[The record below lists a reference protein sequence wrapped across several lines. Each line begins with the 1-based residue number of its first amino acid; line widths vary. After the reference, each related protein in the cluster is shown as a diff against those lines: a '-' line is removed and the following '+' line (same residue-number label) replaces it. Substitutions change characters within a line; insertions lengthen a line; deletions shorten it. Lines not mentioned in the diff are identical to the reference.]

1 MKAPAKRLL
10 AAGGMALA
18 GFADATYLSVKHL
31 YSSDAGCLVTEGCDT
46 VLSSTYA
53 ELFGIPLAFLGWG
66 YYTAVLLLLTAYG
79 LHEKPLAFHA
89 ARVVV
94 TGGIGFSAYL
104 LHVQA
109 NILNAF
115 CSWCLFS
122 AAMTLGIGLMLWFGM
137 KNRS

>member
-1 MKAPAKRLL
+1 
-10 AAGGMALA
+10 MALA

-31 YSSDAGCLVTEGCDT
+31 YGSDAGCLVTEGCDT
-46 VLSSTYA
+46 VLTSDYA
-53 ELFGIPLAFLGWG
+53 TIAGVPLAYLGWG
-66 YYTAVLLLLTAYG
+66 YYTLMLVLLTAYF
-79 LHEKPLAFHA
+79 LHRIPAAWTL

-94 TGGIGFSAYL
+94 AGGVLFSAYL

-122 AAMTLGIGLMLWFGM
+122 AAMTLGMALTLWVGS
-137 KNRS
+137 KGRS